1 MKKLIF
7 IFLLLLISAD
17 AKVIKKIEFKGLLH
31 ISEEMAREII
41 GFREGDELNYD
52 KISESIKNF
61 YKQKHFQD
69 IYVTE
74 NQGVLTYHF
83 KEKAVIGFF
92 DLKGFKNSK
101 DDIIKALGIK
111 KGDIYDEA
119 KIKRAKEMIKEY
131 YKSQGYFDSIV
142 EEEIEEI
149 NQNAIKLTLIA
160 NKGEKITIKKI
171 NFIGNRRYDY
181 SDFKSHIANREA
193 EFMGW
198 FIGRS
203 SGELKIF
210 DLEYDNLKIED
221 FYKNRGYLDVKVSPP
236 LLKADFGGYFADI
249 TYHIEEGEPY
259 RIESIDFI
267 LEEPVIS
274 IDKLKEGMKSE
285 VGDRFNLRKL
295 RKDLRYIS
303 DLIAD
308 KGYAF
313 SKIIPDIKKS
323 REKHKAKI
331 TYYII
336 PNKQYRI
343 RDIVISG
350 NRRTLDRVI
359 RREIYLSE
367 GKLFSATDLR
377 DSKMALKRTGYF
389 SKVTIKKKKV
399 SDNELDLLV
408 NVEETSTGSI
418 VAGIG
423 YGSYDGLMFNFSI
436 TDKNVFGSGIDIGA
450 NLDYSSKTTRG
461 TLSFYNPRFNDSTY
475 SLGGSLYSKT
485 FEGYDYDE
493 DTKGL
498 SLTVGKKLTRNI
510 NTFISYSL
518 DKTKLTN
525 LSEGLNRDLY
535 REGNV
540 IKSAIIPGISYDS
553 TDDYFVPREGIRAK
567 ATYEY
572 AGIGGDVKFFKQSY
586 LLKAYYG
593 LQDIIF
599 YDLILRFKAQ
609 TSFINELG
617 YLPINEKLYLGG
629 VNSVRGYKSWS
640 LSPKDNKGN
649 LIGGKRMASTS
660 LEASIPL
667 IPTAKMRLVF
677 FYDKGWVG
685 EDNFDISRS
694 GVGTAVEWFSPLGP
708 IQFIFSRALDDKP
721 GDSTSSFEFTI
732 GRRF

>member
-74 NQGVLTYHF
+74 NRGVLTYHF

-171 NFIGNRRYDY
+171 NFIGNRKYDY
-181 SDFKSHIANREA
+181 SDFESYIANREA

-259 RIESIDFI
+259 IIESIDFI

-274 IDKLKEGMKSE
+274 IDKLREGMKSE

-377 DSKMALKRTGYF
+377 DSKTALKRTGYF

-418 VAGIG
+418 VAGVG

-436 TDKNVFGSGIDIGA
+436 TDKNVFGSGIDVGA

-510 NTFISYSL
+510 NTFVSYSL

-572 AGIGGDVKFFKQSY
+572 AGIGGDVKFFKQYY
-586 LLKAYYG
+586 LLKAYWG
-593 LQDIIF
+593 LEDIIF
-599 YDLILRFKAQ
+599 YDLILRFKGQ

-694 GVGTAVEWFSPLGP
+694 GAGAAVEWFSPLGP